1 MTGNLAEYSNMID
14 WDARQLMAILI
25 PYLQKYG
32 KAMKADIVKLVG
44 DHLSD
49 KQLRKFI
56 DELVSNKVLDKNG
69 TLIMII

>member
-1 MTGNLAEYSNMID
+1 MID